1 MLVAAAGI
9 VIAVIGYQRISTSAV
24 TGSLVGYRLVDDE
37 TASVTISVTRS
48 DPSRPVACIVRVRAT
63 NGSETG
69 RRELLVPPSEATTVQ
84 VTTTVKSSQP
94 PVMADVYGCGTEVP
108 SYLRLP
114 DRGGS
119 MDRCTVLPGPYCCIN
134 GRTQNGAAATRGETP
149 NIPDSAA
156 GRDPKLARLRG
167 NDNTRSATR

>member
-1 MLVAAAGI
+1 MTHTPIPRPDARYGRPRLSRRARRRVAIALGVLVAAAGI

-48 DPSRPVACIVRVRAT
+48 DRSRPVACIVRVRAT

-114 DRGGS
+114 
-119 MDRCTVLPGPYCCIN
+119 
-134 GRTQNGAAATRGETP
+134 
-149 NIPDSAA
+149 
-156 GRDPKLARLRG
+156 
-167 NDNTRSATR
+167 

>member
-1 MLVAAAGI
+1 MTHTPIPRPDARYGRPRLSRRARRRVAIALGVLVAAAGI

-63 NGSETG
+63 NGSEIG

-114 DRGGS
+114 
-119 MDRCTVLPGPYCCIN
+119 
-134 GRTQNGAAATRGETP
+134 
-149 NIPDSAA
+149 
-156 GRDPKLARLRG
+156 
-167 NDNTRSATR
+167 

>member
-1 MLVAAAGI
+1 MTHTPIPRPDARYGRPRLSRRARRRVAIALGVLVAAAGI

-84 VTTTVKSSQP
+84 VSTTVKSSQP

-114 DRGGS
+114 
-119 MDRCTVLPGPYCCIN
+119 
-134 GRTQNGAAATRGETP
+134 
-149 NIPDSAA
+149 
-156 GRDPKLARLRG
+156 
-167 NDNTRSATR
+167 

>member
-1 MLVAAAGI
+1 MTHTPIPRPDARYGRPRLSRRARRRVAIALGVLVAAAGI

-37 TASVTISVTRS
+37 TASVTISVTSS

-114 DRGGS
+114 
-119 MDRCTVLPGPYCCIN
+119 
-134 GRTQNGAAATRGETP
+134 
-149 NIPDSAA
+149 
-156 GRDPKLARLRG
+156 
-167 NDNTRSATR
+167 

>member
-1 MLVAAAGI
+1 MTHTPIPRPDARYGRPRLSRRARRRVAIALGVLVAAAGI

-24 TGSLVGYRLVDDE
+24 TGSLVGHRLVDDE

-114 DRGGS
+114 
-119 MDRCTVLPGPYCCIN
+119 
-134 GRTQNGAAATRGETP
+134 
-149 NIPDSAA
+149 
-156 GRDPKLARLRG
+156 
-167 NDNTRSATR
+167 

>member
-1 MLVAAAGI
+1 MTHTPIPRPDARYGRPRLSRRARRRVAIALGVLVAAAGI

-84 VTTTVKSSQP
+84 VTTTVKSSQR

-114 DRGGS
+114 
-119 MDRCTVLPGPYCCIN
+119 
-134 GRTQNGAAATRGETP
+134 
-149 NIPDSAA
+149 
-156 GRDPKLARLRG
+156 
-167 NDNTRSATR
+167 

>member
-1 MLVAAAGI
+1 MTHTPSPRPDARYGRPRLSRRARRRVAIALGVLVAAAGI

-114 DRGGS
+114 
-119 MDRCTVLPGPYCCIN
+119 
-134 GRTQNGAAATRGETP
+134 
-149 NIPDSAA
+149 
-156 GRDPKLARLRG
+156 
-167 NDNTRSATR
+167 

>member
-1 MLVAAAGI
+1 MTYTPIPRPDARYGRPRLSRRARRRVAIALGVLVAAAGI

-114 DRGGS
+114 
-119 MDRCTVLPGPYCCIN
+119 
-134 GRTQNGAAATRGETP
+134 
-149 NIPDSAA
+149 
-156 GRDPKLARLRG
+156 
-167 NDNTRSATR
+167 

>member
-1 MLVAAAGI
+1 MTHTPIPRPDARYGRPRLSRRARRRVAIALGVLVAAADI

-114 DRGGS
+114 
-119 MDRCTVLPGPYCCIN
+119 
-134 GRTQNGAAATRGETP
+134 
-149 NIPDSAA
+149 
-156 GRDPKLARLRG
+156 
-167 NDNTRSATR
+167 